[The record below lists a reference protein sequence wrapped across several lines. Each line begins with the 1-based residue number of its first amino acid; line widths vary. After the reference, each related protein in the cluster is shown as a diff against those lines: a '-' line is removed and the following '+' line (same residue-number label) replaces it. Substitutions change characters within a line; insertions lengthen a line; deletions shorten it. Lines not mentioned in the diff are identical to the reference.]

1 MDICVF
7 FLFRAISNAMDIL
20 THFCTHFVVVCYTPR
35 SGTVGS
41 KLFCLLQILL
51 NSHFLLHMNKSYST
65 SWRVL
70 STGYSVLKVTC
81 WLLYED
87 ELCGCKGKSCSHLGE
102 E

>member
-1 MDICVF
+1 MLWI
-7 FLFRAISNAMDIL
+7 FLHISVHI
-20 THFCTHFVVVCYTPR
+20 FVVRNTPR

-41 KLFCLLQILL
+41 KMFYLLQILL
-51 NSHFLLHMNKSYST
+51 NSHLLLHIYKSYST

-87 ELCGCKGKSCSHLGE
+87 ELCGCKGK
-102 E
+102 

>member
-1 MDICVF
+1 MSFSCLGLLAMLWIFLHIFVHIC
-7 FLFRAISNAMDIL
+7 
-20 THFCTHFVVVCYTPR
+20 VVVCYTPG

>member
-1 MDICVF
+1 MLWI
-7 FLFRAISNAMDIL
+7 FLHIFVHI
-20 THFCTHFVVVCYTPR
+20 FVVVCYTPR

-41 KLFCLLQILL
+41 KMFCLLQMLL
-51 NSHFLLHMNKSYST
+51 NSHFLLHMYKSYST

-87 ELCGCKGKSCSHLGE
+87 ELCGCKGKRAIVI
-102 E
+102 